1 MRGAAGLGRKPFA
14 ESPGS
19 GGGGGGGGRR
29 EGSDFRGLEGGL
41 RLVCSVGSGSA
52 LTMPAA
58 SDLRVSRRLSG
69 RGHSARFKFKL
80 RAAEPSLPLWRGQGL
95 GPTLASGA
103 ALPGPRSTAGFEFKW
118 KVLQA
123 GRIWGT
129 GLRPPVRPTRSSV
142 PGGPIAAP
150 LAAGLSRPPSR
161 QWAP

>member
-1 MRGAAGLGRKPFA
+1 MGRKPFA

-19 GGGGGGGGRR
+19 GEGGRR

-123 GRIWGT
+123 GGIWGT